1 MCKLELYVICLHK
14 VEHNIEAGGG
24 GISKVIDSNNLKS
37 VIA

>member
-24 GISKVIDSNNLKS
+24 INKVIDSNNLKS